1 VLGEP
6 ELSDTTKGR
15 PKMER
20 GFFLNSRDRSV
31 SPASKLAGQGQG
43 RADGG
48 DLVYT
53 RSPPFKNVRGKAAR
67 YTDTTPD
74 GKQIL
79 EAASV
84 VISEIGTL
92 VASR

>member
-1 VLGEP
+1 MHFDGVCEP
-6 ELSDTTKGR
+6 GLSDTTKGK
-15 PKMER
+15 PKMEQ
-20 GFFLNSRDRSV
+20 GFFLKSRDRSV

-53 RSPPFKNVRGKAAR
+53 RSPPFKMFEARPAR
-67 YTDTTPD
+67 YTDAAPD

-79 EAASV
+79 E
-84 VISEIGTL
+84 GG
-92 VASR
+92 